1 MLNQLEMRGI
11 IMKFVFIEPEYP
23 LPISSVKLL
32 FRNSNINDVELK
44 KQSFSNQ
51 WSVEIG
57 ELPCGRYEY
66 RFLINE
72 KFTLNDPSAN
82 MFSPDNENKLWSLL
96 AIDENGDRLY
106 NNEQYNVN
114 IESVQ
119 VDDDYYDDVR
129 ESMVELTTDK
139 SRQAVLRYE
148 FSRVTGAH
156 AVSILWISP
165 MGNIS
170 GWAEETLIDTDD
182 SEYIWFGLNFAD
194 LTDVCSGTWN
204 ALLFIDGGYVLK
216 NVFLIQCVTTAV
228 PKQTLNMSV

>member
-1 MLNQLEMRGI
+1 
-11 IMKFVFIEPEYP
+11 MKFVFIEPEYS

-32 FRNSNINDVELK
+32 FRNSSIADTELK
-44 KQSFSNQ
+44 KQPFSNQ
-51 WSVEIG
+51 WSAEIG
-57 ELPCGRYEY
+57 EFPCGRYEY

-96 AIDENGDRLY
+96 AIDENGSRLY
-106 NNEQYNVN
+106 NNEQYNVH

-119 VDDDYYDDVR
+119 VNDDYYDDVR
-129 ESMVELTTDK
+129 ESIMEFTTGK

-148 FSRVTGAH
+148 FSGVTGAH
-156 AVSILWISP
+156 AVSVLWVSP
-165 MGNIS
+165 TGNIS
-170 GWAEETLIDTDD
+170 GWTEETLTDTND

-194 LTDVCSGTWN
+194 LTDICSGMWS
-204 ALLFIDGGYVLK
+204 AFLFIDGSCVLK
-216 NVFLIQCVTTAV
+216 NDFVIKYVTAAV